1 MKKDNFDQF
10 AESYDE
16 ILREQLKFFGEE
28 HEYFSEYKI
37 KIIKKYLD
45 KTPNKILE
53 YGCGIGRNLKYLRQE
68 FHDAEIYACDI
79 SENSVEIAKKN
90 NPSINVFRIDDNKVS
105 QDFDLIF
112 IAMVFHHVEVGE
124 RLNLLNSIYRLLS
137 KKGSLFVFEH
147 NPYNIVTRYL
157 VNTCPFDGDA
167 VLIKRR
173 EMESLI
179 SNANFN
185 ICLGRYTLYFP
196 YFLRKL
202 RFLESILGHV
212 PLGGQYF
219 IKAFK

>member
-16 ILREQLKFFGEE
+16 ILGSQLKFFGEE

-37 KIIKKYLD
+37 KILKKYLNN
-45 KTPNKILE
+45 TPGKILE
-53 YGCGIGRNLKYLRQE
+53 YGCWIGRNLKYLKHE
-68 FHDAEIYACDI
+68 FQGSEIYACDI
-79 SENSVEIAKKN
+79 SEKSVEIAKRN
-90 NPSINVFRIDDNKVS
+90 NPHINVFHICDNKIN

-112 IAMVFHHVEVGE
+112 IAMVFHHVDVKE
-124 RLNLLNSIYRLLS
+124 RLDLLNHIYGLLS
-137 KKGSLFVFEH
+137 KGGSLFVFEH
-147 NPYNIVTRYL
+147 NPYNPVTRYL

-167 VLIKRR
+167 VLINRR

-179 SNANFN
+179 SNAKFH

-196 YFLRKL
+196 YLLRKL
-202 RFLESILGHV
+202 RFLEAILGHI
-212 PLGGQYF
+212 PFGGQYF